1 MEGGSINQSK
11 IPTEL
16 LHTGGAV
23 AQAQQAPRAALAATL
38 PCSGAIARHR
48 AKPVEEGRYR
58 ALNYNFSNVIMLVS
72 SLALAVGESLSARG
86 ELSVNLCSRT

>member
-1 MEGGSINQSK
+1 
-11 IPTEL
+11 
-16 LHTGGAV
+16 V

-38 PCSGAIARHR
+38 SCSGAIARHR

-58 ALNYNFSNVIMLVS
+58 ALNYNVRMLVS

-86 ELSVNLCSRT
+86 ELSVGLCSRM